1 MKTGVN
7 TGTIINVKNSPII
20 KKAANKSLN
29 RSKRASICIE
39 CLYNEEGYC
48 NRHNG
53 WSGRKNH
60 ICLGIEDP
68 YKSKVRKNT
77 NSKKDNKANKKAEKK
92 AAALSASEIEKLAKR
107 YRIKWKQ

>member
-29 RSKRASICIE
+29 RNKRASICIE
-39 CLYNEEGYC
+39 CPFNKDGFC

-53 WSGRKNH
+53 WAGRKNH

-77 NSKKDNKANKKAEKK
+77 NSKKNNKAEKK
-92 AAALSASEIEKLAKR
+92 AATLSAS
-107 YRIKWKQ
+107 